1 MRSGSSSAAD
11 PLTPV
16 TGYDELLRLQ
26 RLADLLDSRWRIPG
40 TPWRIGVDG
49 IAGLVPGVGDTLG
62 MAVSAYVVY
71 QATRF
76 GVPPSLLARM
86 VANVGV
92 DWLVGSVPVL
102 GSIFDIAFK
111 ANKRNMRL
119 LTEHLERRY
128 TTPPRGA

>member
-1 MRSGSSSAAD
+1 MRSGSSSAVD
-11 PLTPV
+11 PLTPG

-26 RLADLLDSRWRIPG
+26 RLSNLLDSRWRIPG
-40 TPWRIGVDG
+40 TSWRIGLDG
-49 IAGLVPGVGDTLG
+49 IAGLVPGIGDTLG
-62 MAVSAYVVY
+62 MAVSAYIVY

-76 GVPPSLLARM
+76 GVPSRLVARM

-111 ANKRNMRL
+111 ANRRNMNL
-119 LTEHLERRY
+119 LTRHLEQRY
-128 TTPPRGA
+128 TTGPRGA